1 MIGGQDVDMMVE
13 SRNAREWEE
22 LNEEPEIPVHL
33 IDSEL
38 WNAWCECSDA
48 NDRLAWACEYAK
60 DHPIAARIESLMD
73 GIETIQAEIKKLQE
87 EVKTL

>member
-1 MIGGQDVDMMVE
+1 MEFGQDVGAMIE
-13 SRNAREWEE
+13 ARNAQEWEE
-22 LNEEPEIPVHL
+22 LNAEPEIPVYL

-60 DHPIAARIESLMD
+60 GHPFEDKVLSLMD
-73 GIETIQAEIKKLQE
+73 EIEKIQDAIKKLQE